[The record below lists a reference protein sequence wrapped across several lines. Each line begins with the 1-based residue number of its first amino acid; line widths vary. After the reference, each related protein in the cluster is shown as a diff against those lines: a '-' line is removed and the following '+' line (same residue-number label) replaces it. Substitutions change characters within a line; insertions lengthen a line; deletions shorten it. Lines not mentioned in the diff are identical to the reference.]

1 MKIQIDIE
9 QTLFEKIEA
18 HRKKFFSHLTKR
30 AYIVEMLRQRA
41 EKDME
46 KGK

>member
-18 HRKKFFSHLTKR
+18 HRIKLFSHLTKR